1 MGMQLSYAAGP
12 GLAPAAP
19 TARARADRPR
29 RAGLGAK
36 HGRGGRAANLAEDL
50 VEDR

>member
-19 TARARADRPR
+19 TARAAPGS
-29 RAGLGAK
+29 APSTEGAE
-36 HGRGGRAANLAEDL
+36 GAANLAEDL